1 MEWTNPGNNR
11 VRHQT
16 SPQATLLQRDA
27 QLQSGGLHREA
38 CWSTHQ
44 PDDPIAAPVDS
55 D

>member
-27 QLQSGGLHREA
+27 QLQSGGLLVNSPAWRSD
-38 CWSTHQ
+38 CR
-44 PDDPIAAPVDS
+44 PVDS